1 MTRDY
6 YCSQKF
12 DWLEIRLYDGF
23 VASCCK
29 AKPSRLTATSLA
41 QDNLGYF
48 NWPELIAEREMML
61 TNQRVPG
68 CEAGC
73 WRLEDQGV
81 VSRRQQTLH
90 QRYQHVRQA
99 APRTLNLV
107 LTNTCSLTCSYC
119 CKNFSS
125 SWLQDILKHGD
136 FPIEDQ
142 GDRYQATARDR
153 VLWGMSQ
160 RDLDHAPIGDQ
171 IMQQIQQNIDGIE
184 EVIITGGEPL
194 LYAQLESVLEQ
205 LSSCKITLFTGLG
218 VRESRLKSLLPALER
233 HGVRVK
239 VSAENTGAW
248 HEFNRY
254 GSRYQEFWENLA
266 LLQQHCSVEFWSV
279 LSNLT
284 VFDFHTFFQLH
295 NQRST
300 ITTDITAEPAFLAL
314 NVLDPQSREL
324 VVQQLTDHCPD
335 QVAQPIITAMNQPC
349 DDQQRRNLQK
359 FLQRFT
365 SSRTLTMQLFPQTF
379 IEWLEQ

>member
-1 MTRDY
+1 MERDY

-29 AKPSRLTATSLA
+29 AQPSRLTVDFLA

-48 NWPELIAEREMML
+48 NWPELTSERKMML
-61 TNQRVPG
+61 ENQRVPG

-81 VSRRQQTLH
+81 VSRRLQTSHRHYDVTRLS
-90 QRYQHVRQA
+90 

-107 LTNTCSLTCSYC
+107 VTNTCSLTCSYC

-136 FPIEDQ
+136 FDLANQ
-142 GDRYQATARDR
+142 GDRYQATTRDR

-160 RDLDHAPIGDQ
+160 NDLDAAPVGDE
-171 IMQQIQQNIDGIE
+171 IMKQIQQNINGVE

-194 LYAQLESVLEQ
+194 LYSQLETVLTQ
-205 LSSCKITLFTGLG
+205 LGDCKITLFTGLG
-218 VRESRLKSLLPALER
+218 VRESRLRSLIPVLER
-233 HGVRVK
+233 HQVRVK

-254 GSRYQEFWENLA
+254 GGRYQEFWGNLEI
-266 LLQQHCSVEFWSV
+266 LRQHCQVEFWSV

-284 VFDFHTFFQLH
+284 VFDFGNFYSLH
-295 NQRST
+295 HPHST
-300 ITTDITAEPAFLAL
+300 ITTDITADPDFLAL
-314 NVLDPQSREL
+314 NVLDPRSRDAIAEHL
-324 VVQQLTDHCPD
+324 HRDCPASVSD
-335 QVAQPIITAMNQPC
+335 PIITAMNQPC
-349 DDQQRRNLQK
+349 DESRRQNLQK

-365 SSRTLTMQLFPQTF
+365 ASRKLTMELFPQSF
-379 IEWLEQ
+379 IEWIRQ